1 MTTVDEKL
9 DDTQPVLTAAA
20 RTPIG
25 KLGGALAAVDA
36 IELGATAVAATLTRA
51 EGITPDY
58 VYLGNVVQAGNG
70 QNPARLAAAR
80 AGVPVTVP
88 AMTINDVCLASMS
101 AVGWA
106 ATQIRAGEITS
117 AVVGGFDSMTRA
129 PHATRVRAAA
139 RVGDTVLTDLL
150 VHDGLWCG
158 LAGVGMGELSDAE
171 NARLGI
177 TRADQDAFA
186 AASHQ
191 RACAATERGVLAGEI
206 VPVDGV
212 ELGHDEGVR
221 PGSTAEGLAR
231 LRPAFTEAGTITAGN
246 ASQMSDAGAAG
257 VVTTLRYARSLGL
270 DGLTAVIDRA
280 VVAGPDPALHLRP
293 ADAARVL
300 LKRNGLTA
308 RDIDVWEIN
317 EAFAGVV
324 LASARAL
331 AVDLDRVNVN
341 GGAIALGHP
350 LGASGFRLVQT
361 LAAQL
366 HRADAELGVAAICG
380 GGGQGQAV
388 LLRRV

>member
-1 MTTVDEKL
+1 M
-9 DDTQPVLTAAA
+9 DDRRPVLAAAA

-25 KLGGALAAVDA
+25 RLGGALAGVDA
-36 IELGATAVAATLTRA
+36 LDLGATAVAGALARA
-51 EGITPDY
+51 GGIAPDY

-70 QNPARLAAAR
+70 QNPARLAATR

-88 AMTINDVCLASMS
+88 AMTLNDVCLASMS

-106 ATQIRAGEITS
+106 AAQIRMGELGA

-129 PHATRVRAAA
+129 PHAVRVRGAGK
-139 RVGDTVLTDLL
+139 VGDHQLTDLV

-158 LAGVGMGELSDAE
+158 IAESGMGELSDAE

-177 TRADQDAFA
+177 GRAAQDELA

-191 RACAATERGVLAGEI
+191 RAEAATAAGVLAGEI

-212 ELGHDEGVR
+212 ALESDEGIR
-221 PGSTAEGLAR
+221 RGSTAEALAR
-231 LRPAFTEAGTITAGN
+231 LRPAFTADGTITAAN

-257 VVTTLRYARSLGL
+257 VLTSLRTAQEHGL
-270 DGLTAVIDRA
+270 AGLTEIVDRV

-293 ADAARVL
+293 ADAIRAL
-300 LKRNGLTA
+300 LERNRLTVG
-308 RDIDVWEIN
+308 DIGRWEIN

-324 LASARAL
+324 LASTQKL
-331 AVDLDRVNVN
+331 GIDLDTVNVN

-361 LAAQL
+361 LAAEL
-366 HRADAELGVAAICG
+366 PRAGAELGVAAICG

-388 LLRRV
+388 LLRAVR